1 MRIVVMLVM
10 NQLSSHGVDPAFVG
24 LFWLIAGSIGA
35 AFLITVAW
43 RVLRFALYLI
53 SWVVLVLFGLVV
65 FGHLALNVLL

>member
-1 MRIVVMLVM
+1 MRVVVMLVM
-10 NQLSSHGVDPAFVG
+10 NQLSSHGVDPAFVE

-43 RVLRFALYLI
+43 RVLRFALFLI

>member
-1 MRIVVMLVM
+1 MRVVVMLVM
-10 NQLSSHGVDPAFVG
+10 NQLSSHGVDPAFVE

-35 AFLITVAW
+35 AFLITIAW
-43 RVLRFALYLI
+43 RVLRFALFLI